1 MKTSARLPAFCR
13 AAPWLLLL
21 VALPA
26 FAAGTINVSVDG
38 IDKTLHKNVLLHLSI
53 EQQKNEPDLTPGRV
67 RALHTRAPDEIR
79 AALQPFG
86 YYRPRIG
93 SSLVPVDGN
102 WNAQYHIDPG
112 PRMAVTTLDLRITG
126 EGATDPEF
134 VKLRAALPIKPGA
147 PLDHAQYEDAKRALQ
162 NLAVERGYF
171 DAQMSRHELRIDL
184 ESYTSAII
192 LHLDTGPRYRF
203 GRVSFERVDGLR
215 EKLLRRYVPFKP
227 GEPFSNSKLL
237 VFQRALSDS
246 DYFQQ
251 IEVRPRRDQAQG
263 LDVPIDVRL
272 TLRKPNKYSLGLGY
286 GTDTGVRGK
295 ILWERRR
302 VNEDGHRFSAGW
314 EASQIKSSLLTS
326 YLIPVGNPRTDK
338 IAITAGWI
346 DDHPQTSSSQTAT
359 AGVSL
364 TQARGR
370 WQETWSINYLKEK
383 YRTGTDAGRSTMFV
397 PGGSWLLTR
406 TDDPVYTH
414 RGYRLQLDL
423 RGTAQALGSDVS
435 FLQARASG
443 KYIFPVGDGGRLIAR
458 SDLGTTSV
466 EQFENL
472 PASFR
477 FYTGGDQSV
486 RGYEYNTI
494 GTKDALGNVI
504 GGRYL
509 VVGSVEYEQHLY
521 GKWSGAVFY
530 DVGNAFNSASDPY
543 REGAG
548 FGLRWRSPIGLVR
561 VDLASALSLPDHPW
575 RVHIVIGPDL

>member
-1 MKTSARLPAFCR
+1 MKTSARLPAICR

-26 FAAGTINVSVDG
+26 LAAGTISVSVDG
-38 IDKTLHKNVLLHLSI
+38 VDKPLHKNVLLHLSI
-53 EQQKNEPDLTPGRV
+53 EQQKDEPDLTPGRV
-67 RALHTRAPDEIR
+67 RALHVRAPDEIR

-86 YYRPRIG
+86 YYRPRIE
-93 SSLVPVDGN
+93 SSLTTVDDG
-102 WNAQYHIDPG
+102 WHARYRIDPG

-126 EGATDPEF
+126 EGASDPEF
-134 VKLRAALPIKPGA
+134 VRLRAALPIKPGA

-162 NLAVERGYF
+162 DLAVERGYF
-171 DAQMSRHELRIDL
+171 DAQMPRHELRIDL

-192 LHLDTGPRYRF
+192 LHFDTGPRYRF
-203 GRVSFERVDGLR
+203 GPVSFEHVAGLR
-215 EKLLRRYVPFKP
+215 EDLLQGYVPFKP
-227 GEPFSNSKLL
+227 GEPFSNTKLL
-237 VFQRALSDS
+237 AFQRALSDS

-251 IEVRPRRDQAQG
+251 IEVRPQRDQAQG
-263 LDVPIDVRL
+263 LEVPIDVRL
-272 TLRKPNKYSLGLGY
+272 ALRKPNKYSFGLGY

-295 ILWERRR
+295 ALWERRL
-302 VNEDGHRFSAGW
+302 VNAEGHRFSAGV
-314 EASQIKSSLLTS
+314 EASQIKSSFLTR

-346 DDHPQTSSSQTAT
+346 DNHPETSSNQTAT

-364 TQARGR
+364 IQARGR
-370 WQETWSINYLKEK
+370 WQETWSLNYLNEK
-383 YRTGTDAGRSTMFV
+383 FRTGSDSGYSTVFV
-397 PGGSWLLTR
+397 PGTSWLLTR

-435 FLQARASG
+435 FVQARATG
-443 KYIFPVGDGGRLIAR
+443 KYIYPVGDGGRLIAR
-458 SDLGTTSV
+458 SGLGATSV

-472 PASFR
+472 PVSFR

-486 RGYEYNTI
+486 RGYEYNSI
-494 GTKDALGNVI
+494 GSTDALGAVI

-530 DVGNAFNSASDPY
+530 DVGNAYSSSSEPY

-561 VDLASALSLPDHPW
+561 VDLASALTLPDHPW